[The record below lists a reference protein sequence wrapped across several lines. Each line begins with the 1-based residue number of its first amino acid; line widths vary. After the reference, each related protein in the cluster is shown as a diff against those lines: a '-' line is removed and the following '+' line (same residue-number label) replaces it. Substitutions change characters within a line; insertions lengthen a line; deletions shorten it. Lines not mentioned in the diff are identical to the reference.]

1 MFRHLLCL
9 GILLGLAGNG
19 VAVAAPCALMSQG
32 QPAAIAD
39 MPDCKAPASCADCG
53 VKSGG
58 GRKTDKA
65 PGCMAMAACAAML
78 GMKEPVASTATP
90 HRTTTTD
97 FWPTA
102 AILAGRDVAPEPEPP
117 TFLG

>member
-1 MFRHLLCL
+1 VLKLLRHLLCL

-19 VAVAAPCALMSQG
+19 VAVAAPCIMMTQSPPTAMVG
-32 QPAAIAD
+32 
-39 MPDCKAPASCADCG
+39 MPDCDMAQTSPKNHESDEG
-53 VKSGG
+53 
-58 GRKTDKA
+58 KA
-65 PGCMAMAACAAML
+65 PGCMAMTACTAVMA
-78 GMKEPVASTATP
+78 MKEPAAPAAGQHQGAATS
-90 HRTTTTD
+90 